1 MGTTMPKLICSK
13 TINGVTAVRNITT
26 ASGNQGL
33 YVRTIVGVGNPFW
46 WFNSIPPGVVIG
58 ADFTNAP
65 ICTSDTTVNN
75 TLISQIT
82 AQPED
87 VIIYQQAEE

>member
-1 MGTTMPKLICSK
+1 MMETTVPKLICEK

-33 YVRTIVGVGNPFW
+33 YVKTIVGVGNPFW
-46 WFNSIPPGVVIG
+46 WFPSIPAGTVVG
-58 ADFTNAP
+58 ADFTGAP
-65 ICTSDTTVNN
+65 ICTADPATNN
-75 TLISQIT
+75 ALISQIT

-87 VIIYQQAEE
+87 VIIYASE

>member
-1 MGTTMPKLICSK
+1 MGTNMPKLICSK

-33 YVRTIVGVGNPFW
+33 YVKTIVGVGNPFW
-46 WFNSIPPGVVIG
+46 WFPSIPPGVVIG

-65 ICTSDTTVNN
+65 ICTDDPAVNN
-75 TLISQIT
+75 QLIASISV
-82 AQPED
+82 QPED
-87 VIIYQQAEE
+87 VIVYQASA